1 MAHPFNKFR
10 QSNVEHARV
19 AGLTAGYS
27 GGGQTSKSY
36 NPAKRRA
43 DGGGVFSDAIKR
55 DDPAGVAGR
64 MMGSSSVDGTSSGN
78 SPPRRASGGRAKK
91 ASVVVNVISGGQQ
104 QPPAPA
110 PMPIP
115 MPPPGPPPM
124 AGPPPGLPPGG
135 PPPGLPPGG
144 PPPGLAGRPPMA
156 PPPMPMRARG
166 GGVKGGGLKVGTKV
180 QHDPGKSD
188 LKDINRPRVVT
199 FATGGGV
206 VSFKAGGRVEMDAG
220 AESGEGRLE
229 QAARVKRNYHGPLK

>member
-10 QSNVEHARV
+10 QSNVERSRV
-19 AGLTAGYS
+19 AGLTSGYS

-36 NPAKRRA
+36 NPAKRA
-43 DGGGVFSDAIKR
+43 NGGAVM
-55 DDPAGVAGR
+55 DDEPLA
-64 MMGSSSVDGTSSGN
+64 
-78 SPPRRASGGRAKK
+78 RASGGRAKK

-166 GGVKGGGLKVGTKV
+166 GAVKNDGLKVGTKV
-180 QHDPGKSD
+180 QHDPGKND
-188 LKDINRPRVVT
+188 TNDNKRPGMKMKPRVVT

-220 AESGEGRLE
+220 AGSGEGRLE